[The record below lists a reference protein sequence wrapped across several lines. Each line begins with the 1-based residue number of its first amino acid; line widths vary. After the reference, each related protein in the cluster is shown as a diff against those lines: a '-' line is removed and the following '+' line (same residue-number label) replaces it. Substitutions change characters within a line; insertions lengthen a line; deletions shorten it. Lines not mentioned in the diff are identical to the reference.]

1 MNRCIKFDGLFL
13 FFIFFL
19 LFFSG
24 CEKKHIENKTE
35 KEINFN
41 LNLATSSDFHII
53 TRTQSPDSL
62 FPIPET
68 DDFKIQLLNA
78 SGSIIKE
85 WATYSEMP
93 HPVKLQANNKIQIK
107 ASHGTLGRSNFDAPY
122 FSGDTTLFLQGDQET
137 DITLTAGIDN
147 VLASVRYRD
156 NFKNYFKDYS
166 TQLITSSDTIVFGK
180 EEKRTAFLPTGKLD
194 VVLNMTKNDLTT
206 TSLRALSLTNTKAA
220 EYYRFNVTLGG
231 EQGYE
236 KLFISFDSSTIEQ
249 PIEIA
254 LPQDWQA
261 HKKPYL
267 TPAFDTVPIHDFLVG
282 ESCPKGTFHTLI
294 TAIGKIGSCRIRTN
308 SASLTAAGWP
318 ADVDL
323 LKLTNANRNRLHRF
337 GLTWSEAMENAN
349 MAELDFSGIV
359 TNLPAGKHIIT
370 VDVTDISGQHCVPLN
385 LKFHITP
392 PLFELVAPD
401 KPAIARSLE
410 YPFKIRI
417 SGGAPENIIIEYLN
431 ENQAFGVK
439 EWTKCNVN
447 SWNWNPTMDTVYVYT
462 RVNINKPTIQFR
474 AKYGDE
480 TTNEITLSAVNPTF
494 RLQKDGPEWAKR
506 ASLNIEQTDGT
517 HGLAQ
522 NTLTEQYD
530 VQISTDKT
538 NWTHVLTESIQF
550 DKINNLVKFEVKQ
563 LEHNHTYYVRVAF
576 DAKADLGICYSDP
589 IEIKTEEALE
599 SPKIL
604 FNEDKKVNVQKGGR
618 YGKKVWWGGEQWAD
632 YEYTDIIYYEL
643 TSPWENVNLKTIPSS
658 ATVKNSWYMVASTL
672 RKDKGV
678 LLRNVGWD
686 NTGESVPEDQ
696 SKRSLSELPAP
707 KNIKHYSA
715 GKLFLCTGPY
725 EFDHTTYEGHYNEG
739 ITFTSRP
746 SALKFSYTYSPT
758 KGDKGFVK
766 IEVLDEDNNVIGQG
780 NKIFEEQ
787 ASISIA
793 FVPIE
798 YTNTQKKAAKLK
810 IMFASSASCS
820 YNQKE
825 EDFKIKPFTIDRNA
839 EAIRTGS
846 EFFIANV
853 SLFYD

>member
-1 MNRCIKFDGLFL
+1 M
-13 FFIFFL
+13 
-19 LFFSG
+19 
-24 CEKKHIENKTE
+24 
-35 KEINFN
+35 
-41 LNLATSSDFHII
+41 ATSSDFHII

-462 RVNINKPTIQFR
+462 RVNINKPAIQFR

-494 RLQKDGPEWAKR
+494 RLQKDGAEWATH

-517 HGLAQ
+517 NGLAQ
-522 NTLTEQYD
+522 NTLAEQYD

-538 NWTHVLTESIQF
+538 TWKHVLTEIQF
-550 DKINNLVKFEVKQ
+550 DKFNNLVKFEVKQ
-563 LEHNHTYYVRVAF
+563 LEGNHTYYVRVAF
-576 DAKADLGICYSDP
+576 DAKADLDFCYSDP
-589 IEIKTEEALE
+589 IEIKTEEKKE
-599 SPKIL
+599 VPKINL
-604 FNEDKKVNVQKGGR
+604 SFDREKEINKGGQYGYKAFPQQDKELIR
-618 YGKKVWWGGEQWAD
+618 YYKGNTPWFTVNSK
-632 YEYTDIIYYEL
+632 TMPI
-643 TSPWENVNLKTIPSS
+643 SPSTENT
-658 ATVKNSWYMVASTL
+658 WYVIASTL
-672 RKDKGV
+672 PYSYSYNDVTITGT

-686 NTGESVPEDQ
+686 NKGKEPEAN
-696 SKRSLSELPAP
+696 LGP
-707 KNIKHYSA
+707 KHPQLADLTPPPINHHSA
-715 GKLFLCTGPY
+715 GKLFLSSGY
-725 EFDHTTYEGHYNEG
+725 NYDHNTESENYNEG
-739 ITFTSRP
+739 MVFTSRP
-746 SALKFSYTYSPT
+746 SGLRFSYTYSPIAN
-758 KGDKGFVK
+758 DKASVK
-766 IEVLDEDNNVIGQG
+766 IEVLDEDNNIIGQG
-780 NKIFEEQ
+780 EKTFEGQ
-787 ASISIA
+787 ASLAIA
-793 FVPIE
+793 SVPIT
-798 YTNTQKKAAKLK
+798 YTNIQKKAAKLK
-810 IMFASSASCS
+810 VMFSSSASCS
-820 YNQKE
+820 HSQGQENSNITK
-825 EDFKIKPFTIDRNA
+825 FTTNRPANA
-839 EAIRTGS
+839 VCTGS
-846 EFFIANV
+846 EFFIAHV
-853 SLFYD
+853 SVFYE